1 MLLKQSTARNVL
13 VFVTQSA
20 DHVSGL
26 TGATLTITASKDGG
40 AFAGIAPSVTERGSG
55 WYSVALTAAHTDTLG
70 DLALHIT
77 ATSADPTDLVRQVVA
92 ALPGEL
98 TAAADA
104 SVADKVLG
112 RSLAGGADGGRTVRD
127 ALRAVRNK
135 TELSA
140 GTLTVYEEDDATP
153 AWTAA
158 VTQAS
163 RDPLTGIDPT

>member
-135 TELSA
+135 TELAA
-140 GTLTVYEEDDATP
+140 GTLTVYAEDDATP